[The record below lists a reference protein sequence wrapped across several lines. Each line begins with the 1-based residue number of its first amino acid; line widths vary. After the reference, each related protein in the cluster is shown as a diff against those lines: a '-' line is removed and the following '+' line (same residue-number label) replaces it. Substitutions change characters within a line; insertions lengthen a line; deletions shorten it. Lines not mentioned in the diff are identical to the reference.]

1 MPETDIPG
9 FGNEI
14 GMYLLLECLS
24 TAKLG
29 IWIILGV
36 TLMKSIY

>member
-14 GMYLLLECLS
+14 AIYLLLECLS
-24 TAKLG
+24 TAKVG
-29 IWIILGV
+29 I
-36 TLMKSIY
+36 

>member
-24 TAKLG
+24 MAKVG
-29 IWIILGV
+29 I
-36 TLMKSIY
+36 

>member
-9 FGNEI
+9 FGDEI
-14 GMYLLLECLS
+14 GMSLLLECLS

-29 IWIILGV
+29 I
-36 TLMKSIY
+36 